1 MVGTRL
7 LFGLVLLVPTAVVR
21 DGGTQTSAQPPVA
34 DRPYT
39 LTVPVDEVSLTFHAS
54 DFQGLPIEDLKLSDL
69 RLEDNGKRQRRIVS
83 FEPHQNLPIRAGILF
98 DTSRSM
104 LGDLKKNQE
113 TTNFYASHLLRKET
127 DRAFVM
133 RFDFEAQMR
142 QNWTNDA
149 GAIAANLR
157 TIAADHASRL
167 GGTAIFDAVYTACR
181 DQWSSDRHIVTGNFL
196 LLFSDGLDN
205 FSHARMRDVIDACQK
220 ARTTIYV
227 FSNEPKAR
235 FSKGQKTLEELVKE
249 SGGRIFF
256 NPAGDEIWNDLR
268 IMENDQRSQ
277 YRLVYKPSHLKLDG
291 SFHEVKLDSPTRGG
305 VITAR
310 SGYYAEP

>member
-1 MVGTRL
+1 MVSNRL
-7 LFGLVLLVPTAVVR
+7 LLGLVLLVPIAPVR
-21 DGGTQTSAQPPVA
+21 GGGSQTSVRPPVE

-54 DFQGLPIEDLKLSDL
+54 DFQGLPIEDLTLSDL
-69 RLEDNGKRQRRIVS
+69 RLMDNGTRQLRILS

-104 LGDLKKNQE
+104 LGYLKKNQE
-113 TTNFYASHLLRKET
+113 ITNLYTAHLLRKET

-133 RFDFEAQMR
+133 RFDFEAQVM

-149 GAIAANLR
+149 GAIAARLR

-167 GGTAIFDAVYTACR
+167 GGTAIFDAIYTACR
-181 DQWSSDRHIVTGNFL
+181 DQWNGDRDMVTGNFL

-205 FSHARMRDVIDACQK
+205 FSHARMRDVIDACQQ

-227 FSNEPKAR
+227 FSNEPKSR
-235 FSKGQKTLEELVKE
+235 FSQGQKTLGELVKE

-256 NPAGDEIWNDLR
+256 DLEGDEIWNDLR
-268 IMENDQRSQ
+268 IIESDQRSQ
-277 YRLVYKPSHLKLDG
+277 YRLVYKPSRLKLDG
-291 SFHEVKLDSPTRGG
+291 SFHQIKLDSPNRGG
-305 VITAR
+305 MITTR
-310 SGYYAEP
+310 SGYYALR